1 MLFPNIIVKIM
12 IPYYV
17 MTTQGGKSKG
27 GSSRKAFARMP
38 PTEKVEPRELL
49 DNMVHKGSVASKG
62 LMQGF
67 LCDIFDSLVYFLL
80 EGRRVT
86 LDEIGSFSLSLKSEA
101 TASADEFNKDN
112 IKGVNVVFTPSRKM
126 KECLANAEFKRISI
140 EEKDHDAIIHYLLKN
155 EAYEDKLEEHRALCD
170 PCD

>member
-1 MLFPNIIVKIM
+1 MLFPHIIVKTM

-17 MTTQGGKSKG
+17 MTTKGGKSKG

-38 PTEKVEPRELL
+38 PTEKVEMRELL
-49 DNMVHKGSVASKG
+49 DNMVRKGSVASKG

-140 EEKDHDAIIHYLLKN
+140 EEKDHDAIIHYLLEN

>member
-1 MLFPNIIVKIM
+1 MLFPHIIVKTM

-38 PTEKVEPRELL
+38 PTEKVELRELL

-86 LDEIGSFSLSLKSEA
+86 LDEIGSFSLSLKSKA

-155 EAYEDKLEEHRALCD
+155 EGYEEELEEHRALCD

>member
-1 MLFPNIIVKIM
+1 MFFPNIIVKIM

-17 MTTQGGKSKG
+17 MTTKGGKSKG
-27 GSSRKAFARMP
+27 GSSRKAFARIP
-38 PTEKVEPRELL
+38 PTEKVELRELL

-155 EAYEDKLEEHRALCD
+155 EGYEEELEEHRALCD